1 MALTDTDLYEVLGV
15 SRDASDDELKRA
27 YRSKAREFHPDAN
40 QGDDDAGDRFK
51 EVSLAYEVL
60 TDPERRA
67 RYDRYG
73 PEGVFG
79 AAAGG
84 AAGDPFGAGL
94 GDLFDAFFGGVG
106 GTGFGGRGRRT
117 GPMPGPDAELV
128 LRLTFKE
135 AVFGVAREVEVTT
148 PVHCDTCEGSG
159 ARPGTAAVRCPDCD
173 GAGEQRRVRQSILGQ
188 MITAVPCPRCQGS
201 GQFIE
206 TPCADCRGEGRRNER
221 RTLTVDIPAGVD
233 EGSTLRLAGHGP
245 AGFRGGPNGALFVHV
260 SVEPDPVFERS
271 GVDLHAPVHV
281 PVTMAA
287 LGGTIGFETL
297 DGDHDLTIAPGT
309 QTGTVIPLKSLG
321 VPRLR
326 GRGRGEL
333 YVHVEVDTPT
343 ALDDRQK
350 ELLVMLAEA
359 RGEEL
364 GSVPHAEGLFSKLR
378 SALS

>member
-1 MALTDTDLYEVLGV
+1 M
-15 SRDASDDELKRA
+15 
-27 YRSKAREFHPDAN
+27 
-40 QGDDDAGDRFK
+40 
-51 EVSLAYEVL
+51 
-60 TDPERRA
+60 PE
-67 RYDRYG
+67 
-73 PEGVFG
+73 
-79 AAAGG
+79 
-84 AAGDPFGAGL
+84 
-94 GDLFDAFFGGVG
+94 
-106 GTGFGGRGRRT
+106 
-117 GPMPGPDAELV
+117 
-128 LRLTFKE
+128 
-135 AVFGVAREVEVTT
+135 
-148 PVHCDTCEGSG
+148 
-159 ARPGTAAVRCPDCD
+159 PGTAAVRCPDCD

-297 DGDHDLTIAPGT
+297 DGDRDLTIAPGT

-350 ELLVMLAEA
+350 ELLAHAGRGPGGRAGFGPPRRGTVLEA
-359 RGEEL
+359 ALGPQLTMGGGPAAPAPDLRTAAAMVYVADLGAPVLTESDVHHLVDVLRLRTGEVVVASDGAGSWVPCRLTSGRRPSGVRPTVIGPRGHRCQTEPTAA
-364 GSVPHAEGLFSKLR
+364 GARHHRGLR
-378 SALS
+378 PGQGRPARVGGPEAH